1 MKEKCE
7 LNLRMARVLS
17 QDKDHR
23 DGWNTSI
30 HCSYYAVFQYMKY
43 LLAEKAKT
51 RISYDDQDKQQENS
65 HKYIL
70 EEIKNRIKN
79 SNNARRIRDRILN
92 LRQHRIAADY
102 HPQIPT
108 QEVALECE
116 REAVAIINN
125 LSTLISA

>member
-1 MKEKCE
+1 
-7 LNLRMARVLS
+7 
-17 QDKDHR
+17 
-23 DGWNTSI
+23 
-30 HCSYYAVFQYMKY
+30 MKY

-51 RISYDDQDKQQENS
+51 RISYNDQDKQQESS